1 MTGTNGTKE
10 QEVLRAEKKSLLRRP
25 WLWPLLPI
33 FVVGWLARGGTKYL
47 WDEFLCFLF
56 MDFEYDDRG
65 NPTMVYFMSM
75 SQWVHFHPLSW
86 GPLTLASIV
95 TFLDPAAYPQAREFA
110 GLAVVLLVILCGMA
124 VSIDLPF
131 KTFWIVLGVIF
142 VIIPLA
148 DFGLATLADTVDA
161 RLVGQGWPELF
172 SWAERG
178 ILRPAWDGIK
188 WLDTG
193 VSPGWLVLF
202 SIPWTVVVVYHLVL
216 SLLDDRYGY
225 DGQNLV
231 RWKFGEGSASEPT
244 YYSKA
249 QVRTTDILEG
259 MWGFAS
265 VLFGSGKGSTLLRT
279 IPMLGL
285 PGRKDKFD
293 RIRAGHAILPGEQ
306 HEEGGLTEGQMA
318 KNRRFDPN
326 NDDGG
331 DAGGDAGQ

>member
-1 MTGTNGTKE
+1 MK
-10 QEVLRAEKKSLLRRP
+10 AEKKSILRRP

-33 FVVGWLARGGTKYL
+33 FLIGWLARGGTKYL
-47 WDEFLCFLF
+47 WDEFFCFLF
-56 MDFEYDDRG
+56 MDFEYDQDG
-65 NPTMVYFMSM
+65 NPVMVYFLSM
-75 SQWVHFHPLSW
+75 SPWVHFHPLAW
-86 GPLTLASIV
+86 GPLALAGV
-95 TFLDPAAYPQAREFA
+95 LNFLDPASYPQAREFA
-110 GLAVVLLVILCGMA
+110 GLAVVLLGILCGLT

-131 KTFWIVLGVIF
+131 KAFWAAVVVLF
-142 VIIPLA
+142 VVIPLA
-148 DFGLATLADTVDA
+148 DFGLATLADLADNN
-161 RLVGQGWPELF
+161 LVAQGWPELF
-172 SWAERG
+172 AWAERG
-178 ILRPAWDGIK
+178 LLRPAWDGIE
-188 WLDTG
+188 WLDLG
-193 VSPGWLVLF
+193 VPPGWLVLF
-202 SIPWTVVVVYHLVL
+202 SIPWSAVVIYHLIQ

-265 VLFGSGKGSTLLRT
+265 VLFGSGKGSTLLES

-306 HEEGGLTEGQMA
+306 HEEGGLSDGQKA
-318 KNRRFDPN
+318 KNRRFDP
-326 NDDGG
+326 DADGGDGG
-331 DAGGDAGQ
+331 DAGQ

>member
-1 MTGTNGTKE
+1 MTGTKDE
-10 QEVLRAEKKSLLRRP
+10 QVLKAEKRSMLRRP
-25 WLWPLLPI
+25 WLWPLLPVFLI
-33 FVVGWLARGGTKYL
+33 GWLARGGLRYL

-56 MDFEYDDRG
+56 MDFEYDKDG
-65 NPTMVYFMSM
+65 NPVMVYFMSM
-75 SQWVHFHPLSW
+75 SPWTHFHPLSW
-86 GPLTLASIV
+86 GPLVLAGILTV
-95 TFLDPAAYPQAREFA
+95 LDPATYPQAREIA
-110 GLAVVLLVILCGMA
+110 GLVVVLQVIQCGLA

-131 KTFWIVLGVIF
+131 KSFWISVIVVFAF
-142 VIIPLA
+142 VPLA
-148 DFGLATLADTVDA
+148 DFGLATLADVVDA

-178 ILRPAWDGIK
+178 VLRPAWDGIQ

-202 SIPWTVVVVYHLVL
+202 SIPWTVVVVYHLIL

-249 QVRTTDILEG
+249 QVRTTDMLEG

-265 VLFGSGKGSTLLRT
+265 VLFGSGKNSTLLRN

-293 RIRAGHAILPGEQ
+293 RIRAGHAILPSEQ
-306 HEEGGLTEGQMA
+306 REDGGLSDGQMA
-318 KNRRFDPN
+318 KNRKFDPDN
-326 NDDGG
+326 DGG
-331 DAGGDAGQ
+331 DADGDAGQ